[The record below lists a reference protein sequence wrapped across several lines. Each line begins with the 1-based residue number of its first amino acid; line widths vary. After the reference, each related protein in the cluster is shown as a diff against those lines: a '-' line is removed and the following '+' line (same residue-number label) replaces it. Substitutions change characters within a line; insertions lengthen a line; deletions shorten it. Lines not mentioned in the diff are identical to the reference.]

1 MDHMIKKPPLLKATK
16 TIKPNEREPPTH
28 NQCDQMVESKVAQYP
43 KSCQKCRTNSFYFKS
58 DAFQKAQTVF
68 QIFGLLL
75 LKNLLPKLLKIA
87 QSGRAA
93 VTTHNQRPNR
103 ITGHAKLMIVLL
115 LTHSLIRSLTNNPT
129 SVIRKKSPNVYKSC
143 PKMIS
148 LEK

>member
-1 MDHMIKKPPLLKATK
+1 MDHIIKSLLCSRQQRQLNPTKENPLLTTSVTRWQNQKQ
-16 TIKPNEREPPTH
+16 PNFL
-28 NQCDQMVESKVAQYP
+28 
-43 KSCQKCRTNSFYFKS
+43 KSCLKCRTNSFYFKS